1 MSDDRM
7 PADQIETLWMPA
19 FDPNN
24 PKARFPGFNPRE
36 EILKAGSRKS
46 AKSKPLPCGIIWK
59 VDVPVRLRD
68 GVIIYIDIFLPEHA
82 LAAAKIPAI
91 VAWSPYGKQ
100 GGLSALEDFPS
111 RMGVKEET
119 LSGYQ
124 KWEGPDPA
132 YWCAKGY
139 AVINPEARGAYSS
152 EGDIQSFGEA
162 EAKDAYDL
170 IEWLAIQDWCNGK
183 VGLAGNSWLAISQ
196 WFIAASRP
204 PHLAAIAP
212 WEGFTDVYRHHAAV
226 GGIPDVGFMESIFP
240 LLAGKG
246 RVENVPEMIKK
257 YPLFNAYW
265 DSKCAKVENIA
276 VPAYVVASWSNPI
289 HTPGTFEGWHRL
301 PGNDKWLR
309 VHDTHEWYD
318 FYENQDD
325 LECFFGRYLKNENN
339 GWEETPRIR
348 VSLLKDKKNK
358 QPKTEYI
365 VLEKFP
371 LEGNK
376 RIYIDAGFDTLSD
389 KAAERSASKTIKLKN
404 KEQLKLIYKFEEKTT
419 IIGPIKVKL
428 HLSIKRGNDA
438 DVFVRAV
445 PLSKN
450 GKVRRF
456 RMAPIDDIVGKTITN
471 LLLLSK
477 NSLQRHFFY
486 DGSWGKLR
494 VSHRDYQKNDDNGFT
509 IRYNHKG
516 LSFVAEEEIVEMDL
530 ILTPLGMEFEAGD
543 ALQIII
549 AGHDLSPM
557 PVDKRKRTTPQDQDI
572 KIYAGEKYNSFI
584 ELPAAHK

>member
-1 MSDDRM
+1 M

-240 LLAGKG
+240 FLAGNG
-246 RVENVPEMIKK
+246 RVENVPGMIKK

-265 DSKCAKVENIA
+265 DTKCAKVEDIE
-276 VPAYVVASWSNPI
+276 VPAYVVASWSNPL
-289 HTPGTFEGWHRL
+289 HTPGTFEGWSRL
-301 PGNDKWLR
+301 RGNDKWLR
-309 VHDTHEWYD
+309 VHDSHEWYD
-318 FYENQDD
+318 FYNSQDD
-325 LECFFGRYLKNENN
+325 LARFFAKYLKGENN
-339 GWEETPRIR
+339 GWESTPKIR
-348 VSLLKDKKNK
+348 LFLLNNGKKPRVECMTLT
-358 QPKTEYI
+358 Q
-365 VLEKFP
+365 FP
-371 LEGNK
+371 QDEAE
-376 RIYIDAGFDTLSD
+376 RVYIDDGFKTLSC
-389 KAAERSASKTIKLKN
+389 AVPGQGAGGVFKLQGN
-404 KEQLKLIYKFEEKTT
+404 EQLKLRYEFKERTAV
-419 IIGPIKVKL
+419 IGPIKICL
-428 HLSIKRGNDA
+428 HLSLEEGGDA
-438 DVFVRAV
+438 DVSVKAL
-445 PLSKN
+445 PLDKN
-450 GKVRRF
+450 GRVKRYRT
-456 RMAPIDDIVGKTITN
+456 APIKDLVGKAITN
-471 LLLLSK
+471 LLRLAGSPLH
-477 NSLQRHFFY
+477 RHFFY

-494 VSHRDYQKNDDNGFT
+494 VSHRSYDRNAGNAFT
-509 IRYNHKG
+509 IAYTHQDPLFLKKD
-516 LSFVAEEEIVEMDL
+516 EIVKVDL
-530 ILTPLGMEFEAGD
+530 MLTPMGLEFEAGE
-543 ALQIII
+543 ALQFIITER
-549 AGHDLSPM
+549 DLSPM
-557 PVDKRKRTTPQDQDI
+557 PIGKRKKTPAARNKGI
-572 KIYAGEKYNSFI
+572 KIFAAGKDGSYSRI
-584 ELPAAHK
+584 DLPILRQ